1 MNVHDT
7 FTVVVN
13 NKTYDCS
20 VQIKEH
26 LFPTDAVSYNFMISN
41 HCDQQ
46 DDDVVDIRK
55 QRHNEAIGFIELRQT
70 EDGES
75 TQMAASFTPIVEP
88 LIPYTVNGDDQQL
101 IAETV
106 TPAVEQLV
114 RFLAT

>member
-1 MNVHDT
+1 MKVHDT

-13 NKTYDCS
+13 DNTYDCS

-26 LFPTDAVSYNFMISN
+26 LSPNDAVSYNLMISN

-46 DDDVVDIRK
+46 NDVVDIH
-55 QRHNEAIGFIELRQT
+55 QQNNDIGWIELRQP

-75 TQMAASFTPIVEP
+75 KQMVASFTPTVKP
-88 LIPYTVNGDDQQL
+88 FIPYTPNGDDQQL
-101 IAETV
+101 IAETI

-114 RFLAT
+114 RFLAD